1 MNAGAIGA
9 RVERLHDWFAL
20 QIALRRGAG
29 ARTNCRSRRAVT
41 FNTNLHRRFG
51 FGRPANEGWSP
62 DWNGYVQRLAAI
74 QTRTERIEYTK
85 AFARERFVPWAG
97 SSERQFGC
105 FSFEVQSGGV
115 IRLHFSPNDTEDGSG
130 PLARGKYQRRIDEL
144 TGMFAFVRQQCGDG
158 ATDVV
163 GGSWLYHLDAYKRL
177 FPAEYVASLR
187 IHTAPSNFAGG
198 SWWGQFVDHRED
210 VVTARAAEFSD
221 NLRRLDPA
229 AAWKVFPFPAMTARA
244 PVRVFHQRYGT

>member
-20 QIALRRGAG
+20 QIAFVEALV
-29 ARTNCRSRRAVT
+29 ARTGLPFASAMT

-62 DWNGYVQRLAAI
+62 GWDAYVRSLAALR
-74 QTRTERIEYTK
+74 TRTERIEYTK

-97 SSERQFGC
+97 RSERQFGC
-105 FSFEVQSGGV
+105 FSFEAQSGGV

-144 TGMFAFVRQQCGDG
+144 TSMFAFVRQQYGDG
-158 ATDVV
+158 ATAVL
-163 GGSWLYHLDAYKRL
+163 GGSWLYNLEAYKRL

-187 IHTAPSNFAGG
+187 IHTAPSNFTGG
-198 SWWGQFVDHRED
+198 SWWGQFVDHREA